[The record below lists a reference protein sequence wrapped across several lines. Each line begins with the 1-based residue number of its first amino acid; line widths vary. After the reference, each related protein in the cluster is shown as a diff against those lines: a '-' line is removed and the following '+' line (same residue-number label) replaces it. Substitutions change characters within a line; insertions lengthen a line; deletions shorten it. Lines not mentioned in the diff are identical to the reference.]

1 MGRDRERTRAEKKD
15 VQNEREGRKYAK
27 KKRRRRRSE
36 ERERQWRRLLLI
48 PSKSKPSPTT
58 SRPSAEARRGL
69 FFRPWHRGLL
79 WERGQPLHTKL
90 FTAQCALFQGT
101 ADKGTPLLLH
111 SSSKLELVQLKL
123 VVHSKRLFW
132 TARLPTTVR

>member
-1 MGRDRERTRAEKKD
+1 MGDRDRDRERTRAEKKD

-36 ERERQWRRLLLI
+36 ERERQWRRFLLI
-48 PSKSKPSPTT
+48 PSKAKEG
-58 SRPSAEARRGL
+58 A

-90 FTAQCALFQGT
+90 FTVQCALFQGT

-132 TARLPTTVR
+132 TAWLPTTVR